1 MILATE
7 IRTAY
12 FQALSNLK
20 YKGVSIPIFDEIV
33 NPNVQIPNVDNHSI
47 YVILQNQQSY
57 DSANQGLCCYKTT
70 NDITIRIVAISSG
83 LTGSKKIVEEV
94 AKSIDTL
101 IRIDRD
107 HNKLSFNKIRLS
119 ISKSFIE
126 KSDANLAFT
135 QILIYQNEIINK

>member
-12 FQALSNLK
+12 FQALSSLK
-20 YKGVSIPIFDEIV
+20 YKGVAIPIFDEIV
-33 NPNVQIPNVDNHSI
+33 NPNVQIPIIDNHSI

-57 DSANQGLCCYKTT
+57 DSATQGLCCYKTT

-94 AKSIDTL
+94 ANSIDTQ

-107 HNKLSFNKIRLS
+107 YNNLSFNKIRLS

-126 KSDANLAFT
+126 KSDANLAFI